1 MITTHRNR
9 YRVTT
14 PDGFLVAIC
23 ESLEAAERL
32 DTLLAERRVQVNV
45 SVPKPLYEL
54 TVEAAERHGVS
65 ASSLALSLLQAHVL
79 GVKLEISPRATGT
92 AAQDR
97 RKTPKTRRQSSD

>member
-1 MITTHRNR
+1 MITHHRNR

-45 SVPKPLYEL
+45 SVPRPLYEL

>member
-32 DTLLAERRVQVNV
+32 DALLAERRVQVNV
-45 SVPKPLYEL
+45 SVPRPLYEL
-54 TVEAAERHGVS
+54 TVEAAEKHGVS
-65 ASSLALSLLQAHVL
+65 PSSLALSLLQSHVL
-79 GVKLEISPRATGT
+79 GVRLEIAPRATGT
-92 AAQDR
+92 AAQAS
-97 RKTPKTRRQSSD
+97 RKRKVRQ

>member
-23 ESLEAAERL
+23 ESREAAERF
-32 DTLLAERRVQVNV
+32 DALLAERRVQVNV
-45 SVPKPLYEL
+45 SVPRPLYEL

-65 ASSLALSLLQAHVL
+65 PSSLALSLLQAHVL
-79 GVKLEISPRATGT
+79 GVRLEISPRATGT
-92 AAQDR
+92 AAQER
-97 RKTPKTRRQSSD
+97 RKRKVPEKA

>member
-1 MITTHRNR
+1 VITTHRNR

-32 DTLLAERRVQVNV
+32 DALLAERRVQVNV
-45 SVPKPLYEL
+45 SVPRPLYEL

-65 ASSLALSLLQAHVL
+65 ASSLALSLLQSHVL
-79 GVKLEISPRATGT
+79 GVRLEIAPRATGT
-92 AAQDR
+92 AAQQP
-97 RKTPKTRRQSSD
+97 RKRKVRSDA